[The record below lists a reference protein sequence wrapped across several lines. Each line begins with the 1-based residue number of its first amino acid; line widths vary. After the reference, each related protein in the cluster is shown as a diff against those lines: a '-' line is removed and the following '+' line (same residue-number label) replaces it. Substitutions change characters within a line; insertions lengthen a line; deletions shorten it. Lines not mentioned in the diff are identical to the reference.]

1 MQPVYVDRDPA
12 DLAVDSLPDGIADR
26 GIDLAGDLGYRDTKR
41 DGDVQ
46 LDVDPVIDADGDS
59 GRSET
64 EPLDQATDRSA
75 GESCDAVRT
84 KGRRPDDITKGAA
97 RDE

>member
-1 MQPVYVDRDPA
+1 MQPVHVDRDPA
-12 DLAVDSLPDGIADR
+12 DLADR
-26 GIDLAGDLGYRDTKR
+26 GIDLAGDLGYRDTEG

-46 LDVDPVIDADGDS
+46 LDVDPVIDADGDA
-59 GRSET
+59 GRGET
-64 EPLDQATDRSA
+64 EPFDQATDRSA
-75 GESCDAVRT
+75 GESCDTVRT

>member
-1 MQPVYVDRDPA
+1 MQPVHVDRDPA
-12 DLAVDSLPDGIADR
+12 DLAVDGLPDGIADR
-26 GIDLAGDLGYRDTKR
+26 GIDLAGDLGYRDTEG

-46 LDVDPVIDADGDS
+46 LDVDPVIDADGDA
-59 GRSET
+59 GRGET
-64 EPLDQATDRSA
+64 EPFDQATDRSA
-75 GESCDAVRT
+75 GESCDTVRT